1 MSGSFGGAVN
11 GNQLAQN
18 GVSYDGPLSSYVL
31 GGDLIRPTVINA
43 DAVNVLKVTGLLPGD
58 LATDSLLVA
67 APDGTFKIVTA
78 TPKSYVLAQAV
89 NNTAVANNVAAVLN
103 WTEVT
108 DVNNDSLAGTFT
120 VPRPGLYAITL
131 NVTFNAG
138 AAWAAA
144 TYLRAAIRVGGVN
157 FMEAFAVSEVASAKV
172 MSVQCTGVLKLTNSQ
187 LITFT
192 VLQNSGA
199 AKNLAGAPYSY
210 YTIAEL

>member
-31 GGDLIRPTVINA
+31 GGDLIRPTVINT
-43 DAVNVLKVTGLLPGD
+43 DAVNVLQVTGLQPGD
-58 LATDSLLVA
+58 LSTDSLLVV

-78 TPKSYVLAQAV
+78 TPKSYTFAQAV
-89 NNTAVANNVAAVLN
+89 ANAAVANNAVAVLN

-108 DVNNDSLAGTFT
+108 DVNNDSLAGVFT

-131 NVTFNAG
+131 NVVFNA
-138 AAWAAA
+138 AAWAAT
-144 TYLRAAIRVGGVN
+144 TYLRVAIRVAGVN
-157 FMEAFAVSEVASAKV
+157 VMESYAVSEGATAKIMSA
-172 MSVQCTGVLKLTNSQ
+172 QCSGVLKLTNNQ
-187 LITFT
+187 LVTFSI
-192 VLQNSGA
+192 LQNSGA